1 MKKLFLSAVV
11 IFVLFR
17 QTAAALETRDMPS
30 VAVQRIHTQIDSE
43 ISHVMQLADKEL
55 SGLPLN
61 SSDISKRIREL
72 TRLEAE
78 IPSHMAAL
86 GYTHEQEERYRN
98 ILSEVLIAYS
108 SYNSMIFSINQD
120 IEDQIP
126 EDTVS
131 PAIIMSPDIN
141 MSDALVKEITK
152 ISRGI
157 DMMFFYLREEIDKL
171 NSYLSEISELK
182 ANKPTNNYE
191 SVFLPDI
198 HELRT
203 ERAMMNA
210 AVSRFQLTTR
220 KRLFDGGVSLMLGFR
235 KRLDYMQM
243 HLVFTQEI
251 LDKNIDNLELGI
263 RSLLREMDSV
273 AGTLNTANEALI
285 RAKSALKPGEENSLT
300 QAAAEYMLRFA
311 EANYWQ
317 YRVSLL
323 HDEIAFKR
331 EAITLWRNRYK
342 LFHNELHGMTIWTL
356 REETAARMEEQQQQL
371 NAFRALE
378 SASLRHIDD
387 LLLKTQ
393 TTNLSDDV
401 KQTFIRAVDI
411 FRITI
416 SEVFNRYEA
425 LIPDAM
431 LLQRRLHY
439 EADEQL
445 NALHIAEGLG
455 SFSYETVMKFLN
467 TPLWRGS
474 EGYTVTVQNLIIA
487 ILVFLSSF
495 VLSSLGS
502 RWVRRGLMKRVRR
515 KITAVDAV
523 QRIVFYI
530 LWIALALT
538 ALNIVKIPLTA
549 FAFMG
554 GAFVL
559 GLGFGMQDIFN
570 NLISGFILIFSRPFK
585 TYDIIDVLGTQGWVM
600 DIGSRS
606 TVIRT
611 WDDSDVI
618 LPNKYFLE
626 NSVTNWT
633 RGDFKK
639 REVLEVGISYTSS
652 IKKAEEVLN
661 YVVKTQP
668 DILKSPVPFVEFKD
682 FGESSINFSIYYW
695 IDLSMHKPPHG
706 PSSVV
711 SRIRRRIFALF
722 ALEGV
727 EIPYPHVNVHI
738 AKE

>member
-1 MKKLFLSAVV
+1 MY
-11 IFVLFR
+11 
-17 QTAAALETRDMPS
+17 
-30 VAVQRIHTQIDSE
+30 TQIDSE
-43 ISHVMQLADKEL
+43 ISYIIQLADKEL
-55 SGLPLN
+55 SGLSLN
-61 SSDISKRIREL
+61 SSDISRRIHEL
-72 TRLEAE
+72 TRLESE
-78 IPSHMAAL
+78 IHSNMSAL
-86 GYTHEQEERYRN
+86 GYSHEQEELYTN
-98 ILSEVLIAYS
+98 TLSEVLIAYS
-108 SYNSMIFSINQD
+108 SYNSLMFSINQN
-120 IEDQIP
+120 ITNLIS

-131 PAIIMSPDIN
+131 PASIISPDIN

-152 ISRGI
+152 VSRGV
-157 DMMFFYLREEIDKL
+157 DMMFFYLREEINRL
-171 NSYLSEISELK
+171 NSYLSEISALK
-182 ANKPTNNYE
+182 AQKPADDYE
-191 SVFLPDI
+191 SAFLPQI
-198 HELRT
+198 NALET
-203 ERAMMNA
+203 EKAMMNA
-210 AVSRFQLTTR
+210 AVSRVQLAAR
-220 KRLFDGGVSLMLGFR
+220 KRSFDGSVSLMLGFR
-235 KRLDYMQM
+235 KRLDYMQK

-251 LDKNIDNLELGI
+251 LDRNIDSLELGI
-263 RSLLREMDSV
+263 KSLLKEMDSV
-273 AGTLNTANEALI
+273 SGGLNTANEALI

-300 QAAAEYMLRFA
+300 KTAAEYMLRFA
-311 EANYWQ
+311 EAGYWQ

-331 EAITLWRNRYK
+331 EAIKLWQNRYR
-342 LFHNELHGMTIWTL
+342 LFHEELHGPAIWAL
-356 REETAARMEEQQQQL
+356 REETSARIEEQQQQL
-371 NAFRALE
+371 DAFRALE

-387 LLLKTQ
+387 IRLKIQ
-393 TTNLSDDV
+393 TPNISDDV
-401 KQTFIRAVDI
+401 RQTFIRAVDI
-411 FRITI
+411 FSITI

-431 LLQRRLHY
+431 LLQRRVHY

-445 NALHIAEGLG
+445 NALRIAEEVGNL
-455 SFSYETVMKFLN
+455 SYQTVMNFLN
-467 TPLWRGS
+467 TPLWKGS
-474 EGYTVTVQNLIIA
+474 EGYTVTVKNLIIA

-495 VLSSLGS
+495 VLSSVGS
-502 RWVRRGLMKRVRR
+502 RWVRRGIMKRIKR

-585 TYDIIDVLGTQGWVM
+585 INDIIDVLGMQGWVM

-606 TVIRT
+606 TTIRT

-626 NSVTNWT
+626 NNVTNWT

-652 IKKAEEVLN
+652 IQKAEEVLN
-661 YVVKTQP
+661 YIVRTQK
-668 DILKSPVPFVEFKD
+668 DILKAPAPFVEFKD

-695 IDLSMHKPPHG
+695 IDLSIHKPPHG

-722 ALEGV
+722 TLEGV

-738 AKE
+738 DPEK